1 MMPAYINFPD
11 RCVFYDTF
19 LDDLS
24 ARIVRCLQRA
34 GQDPETVSQ
43 RQAYAIF
50 GRANVD
56 RWRREGRVLR
66 RDITISK
73 ATEGKDWFEYDY
85 YTTAV
90 SKVRLRFYIAPLK
103 EDKLPTK

>member
-11 RCVFYDTF
+11 RCVSYNTF

-56 RWRREGRVLR
+56 RWRREGRVKPYKRPGKVEYRMADLR
-66 RDITISK
+66 LLQNTQQ
-73 ATEGKDWFEYDY
+73 DY
-85 YTTAV
+85 FN
-90 SKVRLRFYIAPLK
+90 R
-103 EDKLPTK
+103 